1 MRNLLQ
7 SPSQSSA
14 ALITV
19 LMLSILASAC
29 DSGGEGASNQASD
42 AADTGEAM
50 ERESSSN
57 TGTITV
63 GDDTWTVVPET
74 QCSVYSGD
82 TVAIAGHAAG
92 DETIEIVLDHD
103 PSLGLVQA
111 YVKGPDDSPH
121 WVAGKDDVSFEID
134 GKSVTGSGN
143 FSVGLGAPVEEGQPR
158 EARGTFEINC

>member
-1 MRNLLQ
+1 MRNPFQ

-14 ALITV
+14 ALTTV
-19 LMLSILASAC
+19 LLLSILASAC
-29 DSGGEGASNQASD
+29 DSGGENATNQASD
-42 AADTGEAM
+42 AADADLATEGE
-50 ERESSSN
+50 SNGN

-82 TVAIAGHAAG
+82 TVAIAGHAAE
-92 DETIEIVLDHD
+92 DAAIEIVLDHD

-121 WVAGKDDVSFEID
+121 WVAGKEDISFKID

-143 FSVGLGAPVEEGQPR
+143 FSVGLGAPVEEGKPR